1 MGNSVILDLRSS
13 WKRRRLLDSGGL
25 DLLVVALVLLN
36 LNNIALLLMPLERSE
51 VSVALMP
58 TDLVIRVDLVPVT
71 G

>member
-1 MGNSVILDLRSS
+1 MILDLGSS
-13 WKRRRLLDSGGL
+13 RQHRRLFDFGGL
-25 DLLVVALVLLN
+25 DLLVCALIVID
-36 LNNIALLLMPLERSE
+36 LNNFALLLMPLERSE

>member
-1 MGNSVILDLRSS
+1 MVLDLGSS
-13 WKRRRLLDSGGL
+13 WQHKRLLDSGGL
-25 DLLVVALVLLN
+25 DLLVGALIVLN
-36 LNNIALLLMPLERSE
+36 LNNFALLLMPLERSE